1 MFQGTCL
8 VAVAVYF
15 GDDEYADDG
24 DDDDIGDGD
33 DVFFKLL
40 QSVGSFRTVEGKVR
54 LSDASLQFASVRST
68 LLKCAHCVLFTSHS
82 TLCTLEGLV
91 LALAC

>member
-40 QSVGSFRTVEGKVR
+40 QNVGSLPTVEGKV
-54 LSDASLQFASVRST
+54 
-68 LLKCAHCVLFTSHS
+68 K
-82 TLCTLEGLV
+82 GLV
-91 LALAC
+91 MQVFNLQVFALHC

>member
-24 DDDDIGDGD
+24 DDNDIGDGD

-40 QSVGSFRTVEGKVR
+40 QSVGSLPTVEGKV
-54 LSDASLQFASVRST
+54 
-68 LLKCAHCVLFTSHS
+68 K
-82 TLCTLEGLV
+82 GLV
-91 LALAC
+91 MQVFNLQVFTLHCASGHC

>member
-24 DDDDIGDGD
+24 DDNDIGDGD
-33 DVFFKLL
+33 DVFF
-40 QSVGSFRTVEGKVR
+40 SSSYCWE
-54 LSDASLQFASVRST
+54 FAD
-68 LLKCAHCVLFTSHS
+68 C
-82 TLCTLEGLV
+82 
-91 LALAC
+91 

>member
-33 DVFFKLL
+33 DVFFK
-40 QSVGSFRTVEGKVR
+40 FYCKVLGVCR
-54 LSDASLQFASVRST
+54 
-68 LLKCAHCVLFTSHS
+68 LLK
-82 TLCTLEGLV
+82 
-91 LALAC
+91 